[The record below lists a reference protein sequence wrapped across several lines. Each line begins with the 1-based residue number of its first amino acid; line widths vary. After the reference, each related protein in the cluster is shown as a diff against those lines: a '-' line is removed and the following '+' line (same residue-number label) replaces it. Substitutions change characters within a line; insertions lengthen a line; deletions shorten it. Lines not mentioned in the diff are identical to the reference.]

1 MLGGLGFVL
10 AGALNIGH
18 QRDMHEQA
26 VMAANLQRNL
36 ADCLQKGLAFNI
48 AGSAADFGDDHVRI
62 GFFAYGVDEVFD
74 FIGNMRNNLNGF
86 AQIFPVSLFSKN
98 VPVHFAGGEIG
109 KPV

>member
-1 MLGGLGFVL
+1 MDE
-10 AGALNIGH
+10 
-18 QRDMHEQA
+18 QRII
-26 VMAANLQRNL
+26 MADLLRYLTDRFNERLT
-36 ADCLQKGLAFNI
+36 FNI
-48 AGSAADFGDDHVRI
+48 ADGAADFCDDNICV
-62 GFFAYGVDEVFD
+62 GLFSNGVDKRFD